1 MSSKENLKAAFT
13 GESMANRTYLAFAKK
28 ADEEGYHQIAKLFRA
43 AAAAE
48 TIHALNHFQRMGG
61 IGTTM
66 DNLKDAINGETYEF
80 TKMYPEFIEGAKKEN
95 DKRALWSFEVANKV
109 EKIHAGL
116 YEKALS
122 EIGMNEEV
130 DYYVCNVCGYT
141 MEGEP
146 HGSCPICGASASR
159 FDKID

>member
-80 TKMYPEFIEGAKKEN
+80 TKMYPEFIEEAKKED

-159 FDKID
+159 FDKIE

>member
-28 ADEEGYHQIAKLFRA
+28 ADAEGYPQIAKLFRA

-48 TIHALNHFQRMGG
+48 TVHAHNHLQRMGG

-66 DNLKDAINGETYEF
+66 DNLKEAVAGEKYEF
-80 TKMYPEFIEGAKKEN
+80 QTMYPEFIEEAEKEG

-109 EKIHAGL
+109 EKIHARL
-116 YEKALS
+116 FEKALE
-122 EIGMNEEV
+122 EIGKNEEV
-130 DYYVCNVCGYT
+130 DYYVCSVCGHT
-141 MEGEP
+141 HEGKPEDN
-146 HGSCPICGASASR
+146 CPVCGAPPSKY
-159 FDKID
+159 DKVD

>member
-61 IGTTM
+61 IGTTI

-80 TKMYPEFIEGAKKEN
+80 TKMYPEFIEEAKTED

>member
-1 MSSKENLKAAFT
+1 MSSKDNLKAAFT

-48 TIHALNHFQRMGG
+48 TVHAFNHFQRMGG

-80 TKMYPEFIEGAKKEN
+80 TKMYPKFIEEAKGEGDN
-95 DKRALWSFEVANKV
+95 RALWSFEVANKV

-116 YEKALS
+116 YEKALD
-122 EIGMNEEV
+122 EIGKNEDV
-130 DYYVCNVCGYT
+130 DYYVCSICGYT
-141 MEGEP
+141 TESEP
-146 HGSCPICGASASR
+146 HEKCPICGAPASK
-159 FDKID
+159 FEKID

>member
-80 TKMYPEFIEGAKKEN
+80 TKMYPEFIEEAKKED